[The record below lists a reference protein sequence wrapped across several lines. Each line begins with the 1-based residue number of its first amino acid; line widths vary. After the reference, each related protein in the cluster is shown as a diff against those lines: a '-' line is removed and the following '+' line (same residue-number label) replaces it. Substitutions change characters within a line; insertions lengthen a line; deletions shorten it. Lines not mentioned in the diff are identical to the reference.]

1 MKTIAFSVLLALLMA
16 LCACNPNNRTVYVSD
31 AFSVYPDRVVQD
43 SFVARALSPYEMS
56 SGYSSAEFQKYSPTV
71 EFKLSIN
78 SHDNELPFGKN
89 HVLTL
94 KPVNGLVETTIVFG
108 QQLQQK
114 SDDETY
120 DNLARNTPWHI
131 KVDMR
136 KIFEAFAKDGFY
148 TLYNGDVLTK
158 TDFKAL
164 YIAGSGAPL
173 SWDFSNLYTR
183 ADMQLKDDDGDGIY
197 EITLLMNSH
206 TNEKKL
212 TQRWKL
218 SKDISELPGYS
229 SDYVLSDAVYNLSLE
244 EMLMAIEADS
254 TFRTGKE
261 WAGVWTRDISY
272 SILLSM
278 AYMQPK
284 VAQYSLMRKV
294 KNNRIVQDTGT
305 GGAYPVSTDRII
317 WAVAAWE
324 VYKATGETNWLNY
337 AYKVI
342 KNTIADDMLNA
353 FDPETGLMRGES
365 SFLDW
370 REQTYPHWMQPSDI
384 YQSMNLG
391 TNAAHYRA
399 NVIAAEMATILNDNA
414 NAEKFRNQAETIKN
428 GIQKHL
434 WINEKNYHG
443 QYLYGRSHMLL
454 SPRAE
459 TLGEALTILFDI
471 SSGEQAS
478 KTVADFPV
486 TPFGVSCIYPQIP
499 GIPPYHNNGIW
510 PFVQSYWALAAAK
523 AGNEQAVMAQV
534 AAIYRA
540 SAMFLTNKENYVAET
555 GDFAGTQVNSS
566 VMLWSLSGNLALVH
580 RLLFGIGLQPDKME
594 FRPFVPEALK
604 GKRTLTN
611 FRYRN
616 AVLHIDMEG
625 FGNEIKQFLVNGK
638 ESKPEIA
645 ANLTGNISVKIV
657 LANKIKG
664 TSGTKDVPVS
674 FTPATP
680 IVQLSASMLK
690 WDNIPN
696 AVQYA
701 VYKNGGLLLRTGDN
715 TLLINTDSI
724 AEYQV
729 MALDKNGNSSFLSAP
744 VHTGELP
751 AVISFKSGQK
761 VEPTNFTSG
770 FVTISPTQGTR
781 LSMNVN
787 IATDGIYALKI
798 RYANG
803 NGPVNT
809 ENKCA
814 FRAFYIDG
822 KKAGTFVFPQRG
834 SNEWQ
839 NTGFS
844 NVLKATLK
852 AGMHQFEVV
861 WEPSNENMNGDV
873 NEARLFSFIISPL
886 PRRQIAQDPGR
897 VHP

>member
-1 MKTIAFSVLLALLMA
+1 MKTSVFLVLTALVMAFS
-16 LCACNPNNRTVYVSD
+16 ACNPHNKAVYESA
-31 AFSVYPDRVVQD
+31 AFTVYPDRVVQD
-43 SFVARALSPYEMS
+43 SFVARALSPYEMQ
-56 SGYSSAEFQKYSPTV
+56 SGYSSAEFQKYNPTV

-94 KPVNGLVETTIVFG
+94 IPESGLVETSLEFG
-108 QQLQQK
+108 KQLVQK
-114 SDDETY
+114 SNDAGY
-120 DNLARNTPWHI
+120 DNLPENTPWHI
-131 KVDMR
+131 SVDMR
-136 KIFEAFAKDGFY
+136 PILKAFEKDGFY
-148 TLYNGDVLTK
+148 TLYDGSVLTK

-164 YIAGSGAPL
+164 YIAGSAAPL

-183 ADMQLKDDDGDGIY
+183 EDMQLKDHDGDGIY
-197 EITLLMNSH
+197 EITLLMNSRKE
-206 TNEKKL
+206 EKKL
-212 TQRWKL
+212 AQRWKL
-218 SKDISELPGYS
+218 TKDISELPAYS

-244 EMLMAIEADS
+244 EMLMAIEPDS

-284 VAQYSLMRKV
+284 VAEYSLRRKV
-294 KNNRIVQDTGT
+294 KNDRIVQDTGT

-324 VYKATGETNWLNY
+324 VYQATGDIQWLNY
-337 AYKVI
+337 AYRVI
-342 KNTIADDMLNA
+342 KNTIADDMQNA

-399 NVIAAEMATILNDNA
+399 NVIASQMAAILNDKA
-414 NAEKFRNQAETIKN
+414 NSEKFSQQAELIKN
-428 GIQKHL
+428 GIQKYL
-434 WINEKNYHG
+434 WIKEKNYHG
-443 QYLYGRSHMLL
+443 QYLYGRSHMSL

-459 TLGEALTILFDI
+459 TLGEALTILFGI
-471 SSGEQAS
+471 NTGEQAA

-486 TPFGVSCIYPQIP
+486 TPFGASCIYPQIP

-510 PFVQSYWALAAAK
+510 PFVQSYWALAAARV
-523 AGNEQAVMAQV
+523 GNEQAVMAQL
-534 AAIYRA
+534 ASIYRA
-540 SAMFLTNKENYVAET
+540 AAMFLTNKENYVAET
-555 GDFAGTQVNSS
+555 GDYAGTQVNSS

-580 RLLFGIGLQPDKME
+580 RLLFGIGLQSDKLE
-594 FRPFVPEALK
+594 FHPFVPKALK
-604 GKRTLTN
+604 GKRMLTN
-611 FRYRN
+611 FHYRN
-616 AVLHIDMEG
+616 AVLHIEMEG
-625 FGNEIKQFLVNGK
+625 YGNEIKQFLVDGK
-638 ESKPEIA
+638 ETAPEIA
-645 ANLTGNISVKIV
+645 ADKTGNVSIKIV
-657 LANKIKG
+657 LADKING
-664 TSGTKDVPVS
+664 TQAIHQVPVE

-680 IVQLSASMLK
+680 IVELTGNTLRWEPTS
-690 WDNIPN
+690 N

-701 VYKNGGLLLRTGDN
+701 VYKNGVLLLQTGEN
-715 TLLINTDSI
+715 TQLVDTGSV
-724 AEYQV
+724 AGYQV

-744 VHTGELP
+744 IRTG
-751 AVISFKSGQK
+751 AQATAYSFKSGQK
-761 VEPTNFTSG
+761 VKPSSG
-770 FVTISPTQGTR
+770 ASDYTIVSRTGGLKLALEAEIPAEG
-781 LSMNVN
+781 V
-787 IATDGIYALKI
+787 YALKI

-822 KKAGTFVFPQRG
+822 RKAGTFVFPQRG

-852 AGMHQFEVV
+852 AGMHKFEVV
-861 WEPSNENMNGDV
+861 WEPSNENMNGDI
-873 NEARLFSFIISPL
+873 NEARLYEL
-886 PRRQIAQDPGR
+886 YVEKYG
-897 VHP
+897 VW

>member
-1 MKTIAFSVLLALLMA
+1 MKTMVFSVLVALLMA
-16 LCACNPNNRTVYVSD
+16 LCACNPNNRAVYGSD
-31 AFSVYPDRVVQD
+31 AFSLYPDRVVQD

-56 SGYSSAEFQKYSPTV
+56 SGYSSAEFQKYNPTV

-114 SDDETY
+114 SGDAMY
-120 DNLARNTPWHI
+120 DNLPENTPWHI

-136 KIFEAFAKDGFY
+136 KVFEAFGKDGFY
-148 TLYNGDVLTK
+148 TLYDGEVLTK

-197 EITLLMNSH
+197 EITLLMNSRKD
-206 TNEKKL
+206 EKKL
-212 TQRWKL
+212 SHNWKL
-218 SKDISELPGYS
+218 SKDISELPAYS

-244 EMLMAIEADS
+244 EMLMAVEADS

-284 VAQYSLMRKV
+284 VAEYSLRRKV
-294 KNNRIVQDTGT
+294 KNDRIVQDTGS

-324 VYKATGETNWLNY
+324 VYKATGDAGWLNY
-337 AYKVI
+337 AYRVI
-342 KNTIADDMLNA
+342 KNTIADDMENA

-370 REQTYPHWMQPSDI
+370 REQTYPHWMQPADI

-391 TNAAHYRA
+391 TNAAHYQA
-399 NVIAAEMATILNDNA
+399 NVIAAQMATILSDKTSA
-414 NAEKFRNQAETIKN
+414 QLFAKQAEIIKN
-428 GIQKHL
+428 AIQKYL

-443 QYLYGRSHMLL
+443 QYLYGRSYMSL

-471 SSGEQAS
+471 NTGEQAA
-478 KTVADFPV
+478 KTVANFPV

-523 AGNEQAVMAQV
+523 AGNEQAVMAQL

-580 RLLFGIGLQPDKME
+580 RLLFGIGLQPDKLE

-616 AVLHIDMEG
+616 AVLHIEMEG
-625 FGNEIKQFLVNGK
+625 YGNEIKEFQVDGK
-638 ESKPEIA
+638 ESKPEIPA
-645 ANLTGNISVKIV
+645 GLTGNISVKIV
-657 LANKIKG
+657 LADKING
-664 TSGTKDVPVS
+664 SSGIHHVLVD

-680 IVQLSASMLK
+680 IAQLSANTLC
-690 WDNIPN
+690 WDPVNN
-696 AVQYA
+696 AAQYI
-701 VYKNGGLLLRTGDN
+701 VYKNGNRMQQTGNNSLLL
-715 TLLINTDSI
+715 NTDSA

-729 MALDKNGNSSFLSAP
+729 LALDKNGISSFLSAP
-744 VHTGELP
+744 VRAGVS
-751 AVISFKSGQK
+751 AVYSFKSGRK
-761 VEPTNFTSG
+761 VQPTAVSTG
-770 FVTISPTQGTR
+770 FVTVSRTECTK
-781 LSMNVN
+781 LALNVD
-787 IATDGIYALKI
+787 IPADGMYALKI

-814 FRAFYIDG
+814 FRAFYIDAQ
-822 KKAGTFVFPQRG
+822 KAGTFVFPQRG

-844 NVLKATLK
+844 NVLKSRLESGK
-852 AGMHQFEVV
+852 HVFEIVF
-861 WEPSNENMNGDV
+861 ELSNENMNGDV
-873 NEARLFSFIISPL
+873 NEARLFEVYIEK
-886 PRRQIAQDPGR
+886 AE
-897 VHP
+897 